1 MRRVCVCAVTPWNFP
16 LAMAANK
23 LLPSVITGNTVVV
36 KPSPYTPLATVM
48 LAEMAAEAFPPV
60 HFRDR
65 SPLAFLAFLASLR
78 HSAVLTRGCPI
89 GAGCDEHHDGR

>member
-1 MRRVCVCAVTPWNFP
+1 
-16 LAMAANK
+16 MAANK

-60 HFRDR
+60 HHRHR
-65 SPLAFLAFLASLR
+65 LSLPF
-78 HSAVLTRGCPI
+78 AIVLC
-89 GAGCDEHHDGR
+89 

>member
-1 MRRVCVCAVTPWNFP
+1 MSQFP
-16 LAMAANK
+16 IGMAANK

-60 HFRDR
+60 H
-65 SPLAFLAFLASLR
+65 P
-78 HSAVLTRGCPI
+78 
-89 GAGCDEHHDGR
+89 